1 MPTTRAMEAQF
12 QTLLEK
18 LTASM
23 NANMG
28 EMKSEL
34 TGMNANMGEMKSDL
48 TASMN
53 ANMTEM
59 KSELT
64 ASMNANMGE
73 LNTKLT
79 NVNEQISANKEELKS
94 DLKGIGDKLTTMDKK
109 FEEME
114 GRIESVEYKFE
125 NKFVDIENKFENK
138 FEDMESKLE
147 AKIFEKVEDVSISF
161 RSDLE
166 KLKQKVMTGQG
177 DEFKFQAPYSKPSIK
192 LSTYDGKSSWQ
203 VYKTQFSIVAD
214 ANQWDSQTK
223 ACQLAASLRADAADI
238 LQTLPETQRLDF
250 DALVNALE
258 LRFGEKCVKAYSR
271 LQLKSRQQKVSE
283 TLQELATDVERLS
296 HLAFSDWP
304 TEVREVLALQH
315 FIDGVRDPEIQ
326 KALRMADLKDL
337 KGALVFAMKFEAA
350 QQATRKD
357 RHPIRAVNESD
368 TSNSSVERLERQMRS
383 FLNRVESLMSQKADG
398 KKTLK
403 CWTCGREGHLQ
414 RSCRARQ
421 GAETNKR
428 LPEGGV
434 GKLINDHLVGRRLP
448 DFGKPHIPVCQISTK
463 STDRDGEK
471 IDIHGK
477 LKVKIQFGDTT
488 YQHAVYVADI
498 ADPFILGLDFLKEH
512 GFTLDFNKN
521 ELRSIHEEV
530 TIFKIEHR
538 SESIRQVTA
547 NENITIPPRTEIIV
561 PGYIGNDVSFN
572 SGLIGSAE
580 NKANGLLIASTLSGP
595 FQKNY
600 PEKLRRKTVQEFEDV
615 FSRNSSDIGHTTVT
629 QHRIDTADHPPIKQ
643 HPRRLPFAKQEE
655 VGTLL
660 REMQE
665 NDIIEPSS
673 SPWASQSSWF
683 KDSYPL
689 PRIDDTLDTLSGHK
703 WFSTLDLKSGYW
715 QVEIHPEDREK
726 TAFTSGQGLWQF
738 KVMPFGLCNAPAT
751 FERLMETVLKG
762 LTFEACLIYLD
773 DVIIGGRTFEEH
785 LQNIR
790 KVLSKLSDANL
801 KLNPSKCKFFQ
812 KEVNYLGHI
821 ISAEGVRTDPE
832 KVSAVKNWKR
842 PENLRELRSFL
853 GLCTY
858 YRKFVKGFS
867 NIARPLHKLTESKQK
882 FQWTK
887 ECEDSFLQLKEA
899 LTSSPILIYP
909 QPDKPFILDTDAS
922 NESVGAVLS
931 QEIDGQERVVA
942 YWSKCLSKPERN
954 YCVTRKELLAIV
966 KAIEHFHHYLYGQK
980 FLLRTDHASLTW
992 LMNFRNTEGQVARW
1006 IQRLNEYYFDI
1017 RHRKGSSHGNAD
1029 ALSRRPCPENCRH
1042 CSRVETKYDYAIR
1055 QITTSTA
1062 TPPDPWSDEKVR
1074 EDQMADPDIKPLI
1087 EFMESS
1093 SNKPSWQDISA
1104 YSPTTKQYW
1113 ALWNSLH
1120 LRNGVLYRKFE
1131 SEDGKTFR
1139 WQLVLPRSR
1148 IPEVLK
1154 ELHGSPTGGHFGVMK
1169 TLHRARE
1176 RFFWGKVRAD
1186 VEQWCKSCDACSARK
1201 GPKIRSRG
1209 KLHRYNVGA
1218 PFERIAFD
1226 ILGPLPRTVS
1236 GNKYLLVVMDY
1247 FTKWPEVYPIP
1258 DQESPTVAEAVVQH
1272 WISRYGVP
1280 LQLHSDQG
1288 RNFVSAVL
1296 KGVCELLGIDKTKTT
1311 PLHPQSDGMVERF
1324 NRTILNNLSLM
1335 VSKNQQ
1341 DWDQKVPLFLLAY
1354 RSAVHETTGYSPSQM
1369 LFGRDLRLPCD
1380 LLFGRP
1386 PDTPSSPEEYV
1397 QNLQARFEDVHNLA
1411 RERINLRTEKMKT
1424 RYDTKATGHQF
1435 KEGDKVWF
1443 YNPTRRKGLSLS
1455 YNRIGTV
1462 LIQF

>member
-1 MPTTRAMEAQF
+1 MGHVNELPCNMIIDTGANVSIIRNELAQK
-12 QTLLEK
+12 LKEK
-18 LTASM
+18 LIWTPPR
-23 NANMG
+23 
-28 EMKSEL
+28 
-34 TGMNANMGEMKSDL
+34 
-48 TASMN
+48 
-53 ANMTEM
+53 
-59 KSELT
+59 
-64 ASMNANMGE
+64 
-73 LNTKLT
+73 
-79 NVNEQISANKEELKS
+79 V
-94 DLKGIGDKLTTMDKK
+94 
-109 FEEME
+109 
-114 GRIESVEYKFE
+114 V
-125 NKFVDIENKFENK
+125 
-138 FEDMESKLE
+138 
-147 AKIFEKVEDVSISF
+147 
-161 RSDLE
+161 
-166 KLKQKVMTGQG
+166 
-177 DEFKFQAPYSKPSIK
+177 
-192 LSTYDGKSSWQ
+192 
-203 VYKTQFSIVAD
+203 
-214 ANQWDSQTK
+214 
-223 ACQLAASLRADAADI
+223 
-238 LQTLPETQRLDF
+238 LQTVT
-250 DALVNALE
+250 
-258 LRFGEKCVKAYSR
+258 
-271 LQLKSRQQKVSE
+271 
-283 TLQELATDVERLS
+283 
-296 HLAFSDWP
+296 
-304 TEVREVLALQH
+304 
-315 FIDGVRDPEIQ
+315 
-326 KALRMADLKDL
+326 
-337 KGALVFAMKFEAA
+337 
-350 QQATRKD
+350 
-357 RHPIRAVNESD
+357 
-368 TSNSSVERLERQMRS
+368 
-383 FLNRVESLMSQKADG
+383 
-398 KKTLK
+398 
-403 CWTCGREGHLQ
+403 
-414 RSCRARQ
+414 
-421 GAETNKR
+421 
-428 LPEGGV
+428 
-434 GKLINDHLVGRRLP
+434 
-448 DFGKPHIPVCQISTK
+448 
-463 STDRDGEK
+463 GEK

-477 LKVKIQFGDTT
+477 LKVKIKFGDAT

-538 SESIRQVTA
+538 SEPIRQVTA

-561 PGYIGNDVSFN
+561 PGYIGNDKGEVLATCSPVTCVCKSSSLLLSN
-572 SGLIGSAE
+572 SPQQLTPDLLENVELSPEQKSSAE
-580 NKANGLLIASTLSGP
+580 RL
-595 FQKNY
+595 F
-600 PEKLRRKTVQEFEDV
+600 QEFEDV

-673 SPWASQSSWF
+673 SPWASPIVLVRKKDGSTRF
-683 KDSYPL
+683 CVDYRKLNDVTKKDSYPL

-715 QVEIHPEDREK
+715 QVEVHPEDREK
-726 TAFTSGQGLWQF
+726 QHSLPAKDYGSSKKKSIIWDTSSLQ
-738 KVMPFGLCNAPAT
+738 KVF
-751 FERLMETVLKG
+751 
-762 LTFEACLIYLD
+762 
-773 DVIIGGRTFEEH
+773 
-785 LQNIR
+785 
-790 KVLSKLSDANL
+790 
-801 KLNPSKCKFFQ
+801 
-812 KEVNYLGHI
+812 
-821 ISAEGVRTDPE
+821 VRTPK

-1074 EDQMADPDIKPLI
+1074 EDQ
-1087 EFMESS
+1087 
-1093 SNKPSWQDISA
+1093 DISA

-1169 TLHRARE
+1169 TLHRVRE
-1176 RFFWGKVRAD
+1176 RFCWGKVRAD

-1226 ILGPLPRTVS
+1226 ILGPLPRTAS

-1258 DQESPTVAEAVVQH
+1258 DQEAPTVAEAVVQH

-1443 YNPTRRKGLSLS
+1443 YNPTRRKGLSPKLQS
-1455 YNRIGTV
+1455 HWDGPYTILKIINDVVIRIRKSTNSKPRVVHYDRLAPYYGHNS
-1462 LIQF
+1462 

>member
-1 MPTTRAMEAQF
+1 M
-12 QTLLEK
+12 
-18 LTASM
+18 
-23 NANMG
+23 
-28 EMKSEL
+28 
-34 TGMNANMGEMKSDL
+34 
-48 TASMN
+48 
-53 ANMTEM
+53 
-59 KSELT
+59 
-64 ASMNANMGE
+64 
-73 LNTKLT
+73 
-79 NVNEQISANKEELKS
+79 
-94 DLKGIGDKLTTMDKK
+94 
-109 FEEME
+109 
-114 GRIESVEYKFE
+114 
-125 NKFVDIENKFENK
+125 
-138 FEDMESKLE
+138 
-147 AKIFEKVEDVSISF
+147 
-161 RSDLE
+161 
-166 KLKQKVMTGQG
+166 
-177 DEFKFQAPYSKPSIK
+177 
-192 LSTYDGKSSWQ
+192 Q
-203 VYKTQFSIVAD
+203 V
-214 ANQWDSQTK
+214 
-223 ACQLAASLRADAADI
+223 
-238 LQTLPETQRLDF
+238 LPE
-250 DALVNALE
+250 
-258 LRFGEKCVKAYSR
+258 
-271 LQLKSRQQKVSE
+271 
-283 TLQELATDVERLS
+283 
-296 HLAFSDWP
+296 
-304 TEVREVLALQH
+304 
-315 FIDGVRDPEIQ
+315 
-326 KALRMADLKDL
+326 
-337 KGALVFAMKFEAA
+337 
-350 QQATRKD
+350 
-357 RHPIRAVNESD
+357 
-368 TSNSSVERLERQMRS
+368 RS
-383 FLNRVESLMSQKADG
+383 Q
-398 KKTLK
+398 
-403 CWTCGREGHLQ
+403 
-414 RSCRARQ
+414 
-421 GAETNKR
+421 
-428 LPEGGV
+428 
-434 GKLINDHLVGRRLP
+434 
-448 DFGKPHIPVCQISTK
+448 
-463 STDRDGEK
+463 
-471 IDIHGK
+471 
-477 LKVKIQFGDTT
+477 
-488 YQHAVYVADI
+488 
-498 ADPFILGLDFLKEH
+498 
-512 GFTLDFNKN
+512 
-521 ELRSIHEEV
+521 
-530 TIFKIEHR
+530 
-538 SESIRQVTA
+538 
-547 NENITIPPRTEIIV
+547 
-561 PGYIGNDVSFN
+561 
-572 SGLIGSAE
+572 
-580 NKANGLLIASTLSGP
+580 LSGTHHLCRRCSYGP
-595 FQKNY
+595 RKSV
-600 PEKLRRKTVQEFEDV
+600 RRKE
-615 FSRNSSDIGHTTVT
+615 
-629 QHRIDTADHPPIKQ
+629 
-643 HPRRLPFAKQEE
+643 L
-655 VGTLL
+655 
-660 REMQE
+660 
-665 NDIIEPSS
+665 
-673 SPWASQSSWF
+673 
-683 KDSYPL
+683 
-689 PRIDDTLDTLSGHK
+689 
-703 WFSTLDLKSGYW
+703 
-715 QVEIHPEDREK
+715 
-726 TAFTSGQGLWQF
+726 
-738 KVMPFGLCNAPAT
+738 
-751 FERLMETVLKG
+751 
-762 LTFEACLIYLD
+762 
-773 DVIIGGRTFEEH
+773 
-785 LQNIR
+785 
-790 KVLSKLSDANL
+790 
-801 KLNPSKCKFFQ
+801 
-812 KEVNYLGHI
+812 
-821 ISAEGVRTDPE
+821 
-832 KVSAVKNWKR
+832 KR

-1169 TLHRARE
+1169 TLHRVRE
-1176 RFFWGKVRAD
+1176 RFCWGKVRAD

-1226 ILGPLPRTVS
+1226 ILGPLPRTAS

-1258 DQESPTVAEAVVQH
+1258 DQEAPTVAEAVVQH

-1311 PLHPQSDGMVERF
+1311 PLQPQSDGMVERF

-1386 PDTPSSPEEYV
+1386 PDTASSPEEYV
-1397 QNLQARFEDVHNLA
+1397 QNLQTRFEDVHHLA

-1443 YNPTRRKGLSLS
+1443 YNPTRRKGLSPKLQSHWDGPYTILKIINDVVIRIRLQALHCLEANSSAEGESIGGQSFFVDGFYIAKWLRKEHPASFHVLS
-1455 YNRIGTV
+1455 STPIEFKIYSHNMEYSNLQYVLSASKSGHLKEVHYNTRTMAPLRGPADAIQPFYEAYKLMGQKMREPESQFAFNLIPGDLVAFNNRRILHGRTS
-1462 LIQF
+1462 FDPRRMSR

>member
-18 LTASM
+18 LT
-23 NANMG
+23 
-28 EMKSEL
+28 
-34 TGMNANMGEMKSDL
+34 EMKSDL
-48 TASMN
+48 N
-53 ANMTEM
+53 
-59 KSELT
+59 

-73 LNTKLT
+73 LNNKLT
-79 NVNEQISANKEELKS
+79 ANKEELKS

-114 GRIESVEYKFE
+114 GRIESVENKFE
-125 NKFVDIENKFENK
+125 KKFVDIENKFENK

-214 ANQWDSQTK
+214 ANQWDSQSK

-258 LRFGEKCVKAYSR
+258 LRFGEKCVKDYSR

-296 HLAFSDWP
+296 HLAFSDCP

-315 FIDGVRDPEIQ
+315 FINGVRDPEIQ

-383 FLNRVESLMSQKADG
+383 FMNRVESLMSQKADG

-403 CWTCGREGHLQ
+403 CWTCGLEGHLQ

-421 GAETNKR
+421 GAETNSASRK
-428 LPEGGV
+428 EV
-434 GKLINDHLVGRRLP
+434 SEKLINGHLVGRRLP

-463 STDRDGEK
+463 STGENGIFIMGHVNELPCNMIIDTGANVSIIRNDLAQKLKEKLIWTPPRVVLQTVTGEK
-471 IDIHGK
+471 IDVHGK

-538 SESIRQVTA
+538 TEPIRQVNA

-561 PGYIGNDVSFN
+561 PGYIGNDKGEVLATCSPVTCVCKSSSLLLSN
-572 SGLIGSAE
+572 SPQQLTPDLLENAELSPEQKSSAE
-580 NKANGLLIASTLSGP
+580 RL
-595 FQKNY
+595 F
-600 PEKLRRKTVQEFEDV
+600 QEFEDV

-673 SPWASQSSWF
+673 SPWASPIVLVRKKDGSTRF
-683 KDSYPL
+683 CVDYRKLNDVTKKDSYPL

-858 YRKFVKGFS
+858 YRKFVKWFS

-942 YWSKCLSKPERN
+942 YWSNCLSKPERN

-1042 CSRVETKYDYAIR
+1042 CSRVEIKYDYAIR

-1062 TPPDPWSDEKVR
+1062 TPTDPWSDEKIR

-1169 TLHRARE
+1169 TLHRVRE

-1226 ILGPLPRTVS
+1226 ILGPLPRTAS
-1236 GNKYLLVVMDY
+1236 GNKYLLVVIDY

-1258 DQESPTVAEAVVQH
+1258 DQEAPTVAEAVVQH

-1280 LQLHSDQG
+1280 LQLHSDQEEISSL
-1288 RNFVSAVL
+1288 RCFLAEIFVS
-1296 KGVCELLGIDKTKTT
+1296 
-1311 PLHPQSDGMVERF
+1311 
-1324 NRTILNNLSLM
+1324 
-1335 VSKNQQ
+1335 
-1341 DWDQKVPLFLLAY
+1341 
-1354 RSAVHETTGYSPSQM
+1354 
-1369 LFGRDLRLPCD
+1369 PCD

-1411 RERINLRTEKMKT
+1411 REWINLRTEKMKT

-1443 YNPTRRKGLSLS
+1443 YNPTRRKGLSPKLQS
-1455 YNRIGTV
+1455 HWDGPYTILKIINGVVIRIRKSTNSKPRVVHYDRLAPYYGHNS
-1462 LIQF
+1462 

>member
-1 MPTTRAMEAQF
+1 
-12 QTLLEK
+12 
-18 LTASM
+18 
-23 NANMG
+23 
-28 EMKSEL
+28 
-34 TGMNANMGEMKSDL
+34 
-48 TASMN
+48 
-53 ANMTEM
+53 
-59 KSELT
+59 
-64 ASMNANMGE
+64 
-73 LNTKLT
+73 
-79 NVNEQISANKEELKS
+79 
-94 DLKGIGDKLTTMDKK
+94 MDKK

-114 GRIESVEYKFE
+114 GRIESVENKFE

-138 FEDMESKLE
+138 FEDMESK
-147 AKIFEKVEDVSISF
+147 
-161 RSDLE
+161 LE

-258 LRFGEKCVKAYSR
+258 LRFGEKCVKDYSR

-296 HLAFSDWP
+296 HLAFSDCP

-383 FLNRVESLMSQKADG
+383 FMNRVESLMSQKADG

-530 TIFKIEHR
+530 TIFKIKHR
-538 SESIRQVTA
+538 TESIRQVTA

-572 SGLIGSAE
+572 SGLIGTAE
-580 NKANGLLIASTLSGP
+580 NKANGLLIASTLVDLS
-595 FQKNY
+595 
-600 PEKLRRKTVQEFEDV
+600 EKLSRTVFESVGISIVLVRKKDGSTRFCVDYRKLNDV
-615 FSRNSSDIGHTTVT
+615 T
-629 QHRIDTADHPPIKQ
+629 K
-643 HPRRLPFAKQEE
+643 
-655 VGTLL
+655 
-660 REMQE
+660 
-665 NDIIEPSS
+665 
-673 SPWASQSSWF
+673 

-1169 TLHRARE
+1169 TLHRVRE
-1176 RFFWGKVRAD
+1176 RFCWGKVRAD

-1226 ILGPLPRTVS
+1226 ILGPLPRTAS

-1258 DQESPTVAEAVVQH
+1258 DQEAPTVAEAVVQH